1 MKNILNKYYLAFMAV
16 ILFGSV
22 YSQTQISGSVMDSGS
37 MEAIPGVNVIIDGSN
52 IGTVTDFDG
61 NFVINTSRDTPLTL
75 IISYMGYS
83 AERVD
88 VTSASQNINVMLS
101 AGQNLEE
108 VIISASRS
116 AQKVTD
122 APASVSVISTRQI
135 ENSAQVAEPSR
146 ILVSVPGVQIQQQT
160 ANSMNI
166 EMRAGSGTFGTSTY
180 IMKDNRGLIT
190 PAAGTFFSFQQ
201 GLSNLDLAS
210 VEIVRGAA
218 GVLYGPGVTSGVV
231 HFRSKSPI
239 DYTGNAVSMW
249 GGDLNSFGSEFRI
262 ARAND
267 SKTFGWKI
275 NARLNSGDDFV
286 YDDESE
292 LADAGIPMNG
302 VIRQPV
308 ITNKYVDPVLSQGGR
323 VIYDFTEGGKD
334 YNDGNLI
341 FDQYSN
347 VAFDTTLEWRPTD
360 DTNYQVSA
368 GMTNG
373 SGLFF
378 QDLGIGYADGNTY
391 WGQVQA
397 TMGNW
402 YAQAFIDH
410 NDGGGDDNPTFL
422 YGSGFRQVA
431 KRTTM
436 EAQLQYNFDMP
447 WLFDAEWTVG
457 YDYRNTDSD
466 SENTLWGR
474 NEDTD
479 DYITHGFYGQGTLT
493 MSEKVDLVVAGR
505 YDQASFISAG
515 EFAPR
520 AALVYKP
527 SEKTTWRLSYNKALS
542 GPSAL
547 QMYIDFPVAIQAPGI
562 LDSWLSG
569 QSTPQRFADPSSQV
583 IDLSGVPLD
592 LPVSAAGGGYPL
604 LIPYGAVAGASL
616 SGLYAAV
623 PALQPLLT
631 PFFANYAGPQG
642 GSGIL
647 SAYDP
652 FDPSTTTG
660 NRNSRTGRFSSVEN
674 FELGF
679 SSVIGKKL
687 KISADVY
694 SYVNT
699 GFTNFNALGDVYALV
714 GSNIPGDLGAAVAA
728 DAAGYVNAA
737 LTPAVTAGVTAAVQA
752 GYTANGIPEFIWA
765 TGAPVGALF
774 PGSPA
779 IAPVSAAVAAALPGA
794 LAAQAGPILG
804 GINGAFQAGGAGFV
818 GQLGPLFGAI
828 GAVESDRVPQGD
840 GITHITT
847 GYITNGDAKRSHF
860 GGDVS
865 MDYFANSDLRLWA
878 NASWLSQNEWIP
890 GEDNDDDLLNTSY
903 LNVPKWKYRM
913 GMDYTPLTG
922 INLSLSFQHD
932 DKFRSVQGFWNGM
945 VETKNLID
953 MSIGYRFNPGL
964 RFDISATNLTDK
976 GYKTYPNLPTIR
988 RRVLG
993 KITYNF

>member
-1 MKNILNKYYLAFMAV
+1 MAV

-37 MEAIPGVNVIIDGSN
+37 MEAIPGVNVIIDGTN

-61 NFVINTSRDTPLTL
+61 NFVINTSQDAPLTL
-75 IISYMGYS
+75 IVSYVGYS

-108 VIISASRS
+108 IIVSASRR

-166 EMRAGSGTFGTSTY
+166 EMRAGSGVFGTSTY
-180 IMKDNRGLIT
+180 IMRDNRGLIT

-249 GGDLNSFGSEFRI
+249 GGDLNTFGSEFRI

-267 SKTFGWKI
+267 DKTFGWKI
-275 NARLNSGDDFV
+275 NARVNSGDDFT
-286 YDDESE
+286 YEDEAA
-292 LADAGIPMNG
+292 LAANVGGINSI
-302 VIRQPV
+302 IRQPV
-308 ITNKYVDPVLSQGGR
+308 ITNMAVDPLLSANGPVL
-323 VIYDFTEGGKD
+323 YDFTGGNSIID
-334 YNDGNLI
+334 T
-341 FDQYSN
+341 YSN
-347 VAFDTTLEWRPTD
+347 FTIDTNLEWRPTD

-373 SGLFF
+373 GGLFF
-378 QDLGIGYADGNTY
+378 QDLGIGYADGSTY

-397 TMGNW
+397 TVGNW

-410 NDGGGDDNPTFL
+410 NDGGGTDNPTFL
-422 YGSGFRQVA
+422 YGTGLRQVA

-436 EAQLQYNFDMP
+436 EAQIQYNFDMP
-447 WLFDAEWTVG
+447 WLFDSEWTVG

-466 SENTLWGR
+466 SEYTLWGR
-474 NEDTD
+474 NEDSD
-479 DYITHGFYGQGTLT
+479 DYITNGIYGQGTLT

-527 SEKTTWRLSYNKALS
+527 SEKTTWRLSYNKALT

-547 QMYIDFPVAIQAPGI
+547 QMYIDFPVNVPAPGV
-562 LDSWLSG
+562 LDAWLSG
-569 QSTPQRFADPSSQV
+569 QSTAQRFADPANQV
-583 IDLSGVPLD
+583 IDLAGIPID
-592 LPVSAAGGGYPL
+592 IPVSAAGGGLPL
-604 LIPYGAVAGASL
+604 AIPYGAVAAASL
-616 SGLYAAV
+616 AGLYAQA
-623 PALQPLLT
+623 PTLQPLLT
-631 PFFANYAGPQG
+631 PFFASYMGPQG

-647 SAYDP
+647 SPYDLFEP
-652 FDPSTTTG
+652 TQTTG
-660 NRNSRTGRFSSVEN
+660 NRNTRTGRFSSVEN
-674 FELGF
+674 VELGF

-687 KISADVY
+687 KISADIY

-699 GFTNFNALGDVYALV
+699 GFTNFSAIGDAYALV

-728 DAAGYVNAA
+728 DATAYVTGA
-737 LTPAVTAGVTAAVQA
+737 LTAAITQQYQGVAAVF
-752 GYTANGIPEFIWA
+752 GLPFS
-765 TGAPVGALF
+765 V
-774 PGSPA
+774 
-779 IAPVSAAVAAALPGA
+779 VASGA
-794 LAAQAGPILG
+794 LAAQGVPSLEASIAGNVAMTLG
-804 GINGAFQAGGAGFV
+804 GINSAFNTGGAGFV

-847 GYITNGDAKRSHF
+847 GYITQGDAKRSHF
-860 GGDVS
+860 GGDIS
-865 MDYFANSDLRLWA
+865 MDYFANADLRLWA

-903 LNVPKWKYRM
+903 LNAPAWKWRM
-913 GMDYTPLTG
+913 GMDYTPISGLQFG
-922 INLSLSFQHD
+922 MSFQHD

-953 MSIGYRFNPGL
+953 MSVGYRFNPGL
-964 RFDISATNLTDK
+964 RFDISATNLTDN

-993 KITYNF
+993 KLTFNF

>member
-1 MKNILNKYYLAFMAV
+1 MAV

-22 YSQTQISGSVMDSGS
+22 YSQTQISGSVMDAGS
-37 MEAIPGVNVIIDGSN
+37 MEAIPGVNVIIDGTN

-61 NFVINTSRDTPLTL
+61 NFVINTSQDAPLTL
-75 IISYMGYS
+75 IVSYVGYS
-83 AERVD
+83 AERVSI
-88 VTSASQNINVMLS
+88 TSANQNINVSLS

-108 VIISASRS
+108 IIVSASRR

-166 EMRAGSGTFGTSTY
+166 EMRAGSGVFGTSTY
-180 IMKDNRGLIT
+180 IMRDNRGLIT

-249 GGDLNSFGSEFRI
+249 GGDLNTFGSEFRI

-267 SKTFGWKI
+267 DKTFGWKI
-275 NARLNSGDDFV
+275 NARVNSGDDFT
-286 YDDESE
+286 YDDEAA
-292 LADAGIPMNG
+292 LAANVGGIKSI
-302 VIRQPV
+302 IRQPV
-308 ITNKYVDPVLSQGGR
+308 ITNMAVDPLLSENGDVL
-323 VIYDFTEGGKD
+323 YDFTGGNSIID
-334 YNDGNLI
+334 N
-341 FDQYSN
+341 YSN
-347 VAFDTTLEWRPTD
+347 IAIDTNLEWRPSD

-373 SGLFF
+373 GGLFF
-378 QDLGIGYADGNTY
+378 QDLGIGYADGSTY

-410 NDGGGDDNPTFL
+410 NDGGGTDNPTFL
-422 YGSGFRQVA
+422 YGTGLRQVA

-436 EAQLQYNFDMP
+436 EAQIQYNFDMP
-447 WLFDAEWTVG
+447 WLFDSEWTVG

-466 SENTLWGR
+466 SEYTLWGR
-474 NEDTD
+474 NEDSD
-479 DYITHGFYGQGTLT
+479 DYITNGIYGQGTLT

-527 SEKTTWRLSYNKALS
+527 SEKTTWRLSYNKALT

-547 QMYIDFPVAIQAPGI
+547 QMYIDFPVNVPAPGV
-562 LDSWLSG
+562 LDAWLSG
-569 QSTPQRFADPSSQV
+569 QSTAQRFADPASQV
-583 IDLSGVPLD
+583 IDLAGIPID
-592 LPVSAAGGGYPL
+592 IPVSAAGGGLPL
-604 LIPYGAVAGASL
+604 AIPYGSVAGASL
-616 SGLYAAV
+616 AGLYAQA
-623 PALQPLLT
+623 PSLQPLLT
-631 PFFANYAGPQG
+631 PFFANYMGPQG

-647 SAYDP
+647 SPYDLFEP
-652 FDPSTTTG
+652 TQTTG
-660 NRNSRTGRFSSVEN
+660 NRNTRTGRFSSVEN

-687 KISADVY
+687 KISADIY

-699 GFTNFNALGDVYALV
+699 GFTNFSAIGDTYALV

-728 DAAGYVNAA
+728 DATAYVTGA
-737 LTPAVTAGVTAAVQA
+737 LTAVTTQTYQGLAAQFGLPFSV
-752 GYTANGIPEFIWA
+752 
-765 TGAPVGALF
+765 
-774 PGSPA
+774 
-779 IAPVSAAVAAALPGA
+779 VASGA
-794 LAAQAGPILG
+794 LAAQGVPSLEASIAGGIAQTLG

-818 GQLGPLFGAI
+818 SALGPLFGAI

-847 GYITNGDAKRSHF
+847 GYITQGDAKRSHF
-860 GGDVS
+860 GGDIS
-865 MDYFANSDLRLWA
+865 MDYFANADLRLWA

-903 LNVPKWKYRM
+903 LNAPAWKWRM
-913 GMDYTPLTG
+913 GMDYTPISGLQFG
-922 INLSLSFQHD
+922 MSFQHD

-953 MSIGYRFNPGL
+953 MSVGYRFNPGL
-964 RFDISATNLTDK
+964 RFDISATNLTDN

-993 KITYNF
+993 KLTFNF

>member
-22 YSQTQISGSVMDSGS
+22 YSQTQISGSVMDAGS
-37 MEAIPGVNVIIDGSN
+37 MEAIPGVNVIIDGTN

-61 NFVINTSRDTPLTL
+61 NFVINTSQDAPLTL
-75 IISYMGYS
+75 VVSYVGYS
-83 AERVD
+83 AERVS
-88 VTSASQNINVMLS
+88 VTSANQNINVMLS

-108 VIISASRS
+108 IIVSASRR

-135 ENSAQVAEPSR
+135 ENSAQTAEPSR

-166 EMRAGSGTFGTSTY
+166 EMRAGSGVFGTSTY
-180 IMKDNRGLIT
+180 IMRDNRGLIT

-210 VEIVRGAA
+210 VEVVRGAA

-249 GGDLNSFGSEFRI
+249 GGDLNAFGSEFRI

-267 SKTFGWKI
+267 DKTFGWKI
-275 NARLNSGDDFV
+275 NARVNSGDDFT
-286 YDDESE
+286 YDDEAA
-292 LADAGIPMNG
+292 LAANVGGINSI
-302 VIRQPV
+302 IRQPV
-308 ITNKYVDPVLSQGGR
+308 ITNMAVDPLLSANGDVL
-323 VIYDFTEGGKD
+323 YDFTGGNAILD
-334 YNDGNLI
+334 T
-341 FDQYSN
+341 YSN
-347 VAFDTTLEWRPTD
+347 FAIDTNLEWRPSD

-373 SGLFF
+373 GGLFF
-378 QDLGIGYADGNTY
+378 QDLGIGYADGSTY

-410 NDGGGDDNPTFL
+410 NDGGGTDNPTFL
-422 YGSGFRQVA
+422 YGTGLRQVA

-436 EAQLQYNFDMP
+436 EAQIQYNFDMP
-447 WLFDAEWTVG
+447 WLFDSEWTVG

-466 SENTLWGR
+466 SEYTLWGR
-474 NEDTD
+474 NEDSD
-479 DYITHGFYGQGTLT
+479 DYITNGIYGQGTLT

-547 QMYIDFPVAIQAPGI
+547 QMYIDFPVNVPAPGV
-562 LDSWLSG
+562 LDAWLSG
-569 QSTPQRFADPSSQV
+569 QSTAQRFADPANQV
-583 IDLSGVPLD
+583 IDLAGLPVD
-592 LPVSAAGGGYPL
+592 IPVSAAGGGLPL
-604 LIPYGAVAGASL
+604 AIPYGSVAGLSL
-616 SGLYAAV
+616 AGLYAQA
-623 PALQPLLT
+623 PSLQPLLT

-647 SAYDP
+647 APYDLFEP
-652 FDPSTTTG
+652 TQTTG
-660 NRNSRTGRFSSVEN
+660 NRNTRTGRFSSVEN

-687 KISADVY
+687 KISADIY

-699 GFTNFNALGDVYALV
+699 GFTNFSAIGDAYALV
-714 GSNIPGDLGAAVAA
+714 GSDIPGDLGAAVAA
-728 DAAGYVNAA
+728 DATAYVTGA
-737 LTPAVTAGVTAAVQA
+737 LTAVTTQTYQGLAAQFGLPFSV
-752 GYTANGIPEFIWA
+752 
-765 TGAPVGALF
+765 
-774 PGSPA
+774 
-779 IAPVSAAVAAALPGA
+779 VASGA
-794 LAAQAGPILG
+794 LAAQGVPSLEASIAGGIAQTLG
-804 GINGAFQAGGAGFV
+804 GIDSAFQAGGAGFV

-847 GYITNGDAKRSHF
+847 GYITQGDAKRSHF

-890 GEDNDDDLLNTSY
+890 GEDNDDGLLNTSY
-903 LNVPKWKYRM
+903 LNAPAWKWRM
-913 GMDYTPLTG
+913 GMDYTPISGLQFG
-922 INLSLSFQHD
+922 MSFQHD

-953 MSIGYRFNPGL
+953 MSVGYRFNPGL
-964 RFDISATNLTDK
+964 RFDITATNLTDTA
-976 GYKTYPNLPTIR
+976 YKTYPNLPTIR

-993 KITYNF
+993 KLTFNF

>member
-22 YSQTQISGSVMDSGS
+22 YSQTQVSGSVMDAEN
-37 MEAIPGVNVIIDGSN
+37 MEPIPGVNVIIDGTN

-61 NFVINTSRDTPLTL
+61 NFVINTSQDAPLTL
-75 IISYMGYS
+75 VISYVGYS
-83 AERVD
+83 AQRVN
-88 VTSASQNINVMLS
+88 VTSSGQDINVSLS

-108 VIISASRS
+108 VIISASRR
-116 AQKVTD
+116 AQKVTE
-122 APASVSVISTRQI
+122 APASVSVISTREI

-160 ANSMNI
+160 ANTLNL

-180 IMKDNRGLIT
+180 VMRDNRGLIT

-210 VEIVRGAA
+210 VEVVRGAA

-239 DYTGNAVSMW
+239 DYTGNSASFW
-249 GGDLNSFGSEFRI
+249 GGELNTFGSEFRI

-275 NARLNSGDDFV
+275 NARLNSGNDFV
-286 YDDESE
+286 YDDESD
-292 LADAGIPMNG
+292 LAAAGIPMNSI
-302 VIRQPV
+302 IRQPV
-308 ITNKYVDPVLSQGGR
+308 ITNKYVDPLLSQNGD
-323 VIYDFTEGGKD
+323 VLYDFTGGNAIID
-334 YNDGNLI
+334 D
-341 FDQYSN
+341 YSN
-347 VAFDTTLEWRPTD
+347 IAFDTSLEWRPSD

-378 QDLGIGYADGNTY
+378 QDLGIGYADGSTY

-410 NDGGGDDNPTFL
+410 NDGGKSDNPTFL

-431 KRTTM
+431 ERTTI
-436 EAQLQYNFDMP
+436 EAQIQYNFEMP
-447 WLFDAEWTVG
+447 WLFDSEWTVG
-457 YDYRNTDSD
+457 YDYRDTDSNSD
-466 SENTLWGR
+466 YTLWGR

-479 DYITHGFYGQGTLT
+479 DYITNGFYGQGTLT
-493 MSEKVDLVVAGR
+493 MSDKVDLVLAGR

-520 AALVYKP
+520 AALIYKA
-527 SEKTTWRLSYNKALS
+527 SDKTTWRLAYNKALS
-542 GPSAL
+542 GPTAL

-583 IDLSGVPLD
+583 IDLAGLPID
-592 LPVSAAGGGYPL
+592 IPVSAAGGGLPL
-604 LIPYGAVAGASL
+604 AIPYGAVASASL
-616 SGLYAAV
+616 AGLYAQA
-623 PALQPLLT
+623 PSLQPLLT
-631 PFFANYAGPQG
+631 PFFASYAGPTG

-647 SAYDP
+647 SPYDP
-652 FDPSTTTG
+652 FDPSQTTG
-660 NRNSRTGRFSSVEN
+660 NRNTRTGRFSSVEN
-674 FELGF
+674 FELGVT
-679 SSVIGKKL
+679 SVIGEKL
-687 KISADVY
+687 RISADIY

-699 GFTNFNALGDVYALV
+699 GFTNFNAIGDVYALV
-714 GSNIPGDLGAAVAA
+714 GSDIPGDLGAAVAA
-728 DAAGYVNAA
+728 DATAYVTGA
-737 LTPAVTAGVTAAVQA
+737 LTAVTTQTYQG
-752 GYTANGIPEFIWA
+752 
-765 TGAPVGALF
+765 
-774 PGSPA
+774 
-779 IAPVSAAVAAALPGA
+779 VAAQLGLPFSVVASGA
-794 LAAQAGPILG
+794 LAAQGVPALQTAIAGGVAQTLG
-804 GINGAFQAGGAGFV
+804 GINGAFQAGGQGFV
-818 GQLGPLFGAI
+818 GQLGPLFSAI

-847 GYITNGDAKRSHF
+847 GYITQGDAKRSHF
-860 GGDVS
+860 GGDFS

-903 LNVPKWKYRM
+903 LNAPMWKYRL
-913 GMDYTPLTG
+913 GVDYTPLTG
-922 INLSLSFQHD
+922 FNFSVSFQHD

-945 VETKNLID
+945 VETKNLVD
-953 MSIGYRFNPGL
+953 ASVGYRFSPNL
-964 RFDISATNLTDK
+964 RLDISATNLTDK
-976 GYKTYPNLPTIR
+976 PYQTFPNLPTIR

-993 KITYNF
+993 KLTFNF

>member
-22 YSQTQISGSVMDSGS
+22 YSQTQISGSVMDSGN
-37 MEAIPGVNVIIDGSN
+37 MEAIPGVNVIIDGTN

-61 NFVINTSRDTPLTL
+61 NFVINTSQDAPLTL
-75 IISYMGYS
+75 IVSYVGYS

-108 VIISASRS
+108 IIVSASRR

-122 APASVSVISTRQI
+122 APASVSVISSRQI
-135 ENSAQVAEPSR
+135 ENSAQVSEPSR

-166 EMRAGSGTFGTSTY
+166 EMRAGSGVFGTSTY
-180 IMKDNRGLIT
+180 IMRDNRGLIT

-249 GGDLNSFGSEFRI
+249 GGDLNTFGSEFRI

-267 SKTFGWKI
+267 DKTFGWKI
-275 NARLNSGDDFV
+275 NARVNSGDDFT
-286 YDDESE
+286 YDDEAA
-292 LADAGIPMNG
+292 LAANVGGINSI
-302 VIRQPV
+302 IRQPV
-308 ITNKYVDPVLSQGGR
+308 ITNMAVDPLLSANGPVL
-323 VIYDFTEGGKD
+323 YDFTGGNSIID
-334 YNDGNLI
+334 T
-341 FDQYSN
+341 YSN
-347 VAFDTTLEWRPTD
+347 FTIDTNLEWRPTD

-373 SGLFF
+373 GGLFF
-378 QDLGIGYADGNTY
+378 QDLGIGYADGSTY

-397 TMGNW
+397 TVGNW

-410 NDGGGDDNPTFL
+410 NDGGGTDNPTFL
-422 YGSGFRQVA
+422 YGTGLRQVA

-436 EAQLQYNFDMP
+436 EAQIQYNFDMP
-447 WLFDAEWTVG
+447 WLFDSEWTVG

-466 SENTLWGR
+466 SEYTLWGR
-474 NEDTD
+474 NEDSD
-479 DYITHGFYGQGTLT
+479 DYITNGIYGQGTLT

-527 SEKTTWRLSYNKALS
+527 SEKTTWRLSYNKALT

-547 QMYIDFPVAIQAPGI
+547 QMYIDFPVNVPAPGV
-562 LDSWLSG
+562 LDAWLSG
-569 QSTPQRFADPSSQV
+569 QSTAQRFADPANQV
-583 IDLSGVPLD
+583 IDLAGLPVD
-592 LPVSAAGGGYPL
+592 IPVSAAGGGLPL
-604 LIPYGAVAGASL
+604 AIPYGAVAGASL
-616 SGLYAAV
+616 AGLYAQA
-623 PALQPLLT
+623 PTLQPLLT
-631 PFFANYAGPQG
+631 PFFASYMGPQG

-647 SAYDP
+647 SPYDLFEP
-652 FDPSTTTG
+652 TQTTG
-660 NRNSRTGRFSSVEN
+660 NRNTRTGRFSSVEN

-687 KISADVY
+687 KISADIY

-699 GFTNFNALGDVYALV
+699 GFTNFSAIGDAYALV
-714 GSNIPGDLGAAVAA
+714 GSDIATDLGNAVAA
-728 DAAGYVNAA
+728 DATAYVTGA
-737 LTPAVTAGVTAAVQA
+737 LTAAITQQYQ
-752 GYTANGIPEFIWA
+752 G
-765 TGAPVGALF
+765 
-774 PGSPA
+774 
-779 IAPVSAAVAAALPGA
+779 VAATFGLPFSVVASGA
-794 LAAQAGPILG
+794 LAAQGVPSLEASIAGNVAMTLG
-804 GINGAFQAGGAGFV
+804 GINSAFNMGGAGFV
-818 GQLGPLFGAI
+818 GQLGPLFGGI

-847 GYITNGDAKRSHF
+847 GYITQGDAKRSHF
-860 GGDVS
+860 GGDIS
-865 MDYFANSDLRLWA
+865 MDYFANADLRLWA

-903 LNVPKWKYRM
+903 LNAPAWKWRM
-913 GMDYTPLTG
+913 GMDYTPISGLQFG
-922 INLSLSFQHD
+922 MSFQHD

-953 MSIGYRFNPGL
+953 MSVGYRFNPGL
-964 RFDISATNLTDK
+964 RFDISATNLTDN

-993 KITYNF
+993 KLTFNF

>member
-1 MKNILNKYYLAFMAV
+1 MAV

-37 MEAIPGVNVIIDGSN
+37 MEAIPGVNVIIDGTN

-61 NFVINTSRDTPLTL
+61 NFVINTSQDAPLTL
-75 IISYMGYS
+75 IVSYVGYS

-108 VIISASRS
+108 IIVSASRR

-166 EMRAGSGTFGTSTY
+166 EMRAGSGVFGTSTY
-180 IMKDNRGLIT
+180 IMRDNRGLIT

-249 GGDLNSFGSEFRI
+249 GGDLNTFGSEFRI

-267 SKTFGWKI
+267 DKTFGWKI
-275 NARLNSGDDFV
+275 NARVNSGDDFT
-286 YDDESE
+286 YEDEAA
-292 LADAGIPMNG
+292 LAANVGGINSI
-302 VIRQPV
+302 IRQPV
-308 ITNKYVDPVLSQGGR
+308 ITNMAVDPLLSANGPVL
-323 VIYDFTEGGKD
+323 YDFTGGNSIID
-334 YNDGNLI
+334 T
-341 FDQYSN
+341 YSN
-347 VAFDTTLEWRPTD
+347 FTIDTNLEWRPTD

-373 SGLFF
+373 GGLFF
-378 QDLGIGYADGNTY
+378 QDLGIGYADGSTY

-397 TMGNW
+397 TVGNW

-410 NDGGGDDNPTFL
+410 NDGGGTDNPTFL
-422 YGSGFRQVA
+422 YGTGLRQVA

-436 EAQLQYNFDMP
+436 EAQIQYNFDMP
-447 WLFDAEWTVG
+447 WLFDSEWTVG

-466 SENTLWGR
+466 SEYTLWGR
-474 NEDTD
+474 NEDSD
-479 DYITHGFYGQGTLT
+479 DYITNGIYGQGTLT

-527 SEKTTWRLSYNKALS
+527 SEKTTWRLSYNKALT

-547 QMYIDFPVAIQAPGI
+547 QMYIDFPVNVPAPGI
-562 LDSWLSG
+562 LDAWLSG
-569 QSTPQRFADPSSQV
+569 QSTAQRFADPANQV
-583 IDLSGVPLD
+583 IDLAGLPVD
-592 LPVSAAGGGYPL
+592 IPVSAAGGGLPL
-604 LIPYGAVAGASL
+604 AIPYGAVAGASL
-616 SGLYAAV
+616 AGLYAQA
-623 PALQPLLT
+623 PTLQPLLT
-631 PFFANYAGPQG
+631 PFFASYMGPQG

-647 SAYDP
+647 SPYDLFEP
-652 FDPSTTTG
+652 TQTTG
-660 NRNSRTGRFSSVEN
+660 NRNTRTGRFSSVEN

-687 KISADVY
+687 KISADIY

-699 GFTNFNALGDVYALV
+699 GFTNFSAIGDAYALV
-714 GSNIPGDLGAAVAA
+714 GSDIATDLGNAVAA
-728 DAAGYVNAA
+728 DATAYVTGA
-737 LTPAVTAGVTAAVQA
+737 LTAAITQQYQ
-752 GYTANGIPEFIWA
+752 G
-765 TGAPVGALF
+765 
-774 PGSPA
+774 
-779 IAPVSAAVAAALPGA
+779 VAATFGLPFSVVASGA
-794 LAAQAGPILG
+794 LAAQGVPSLEASIAGNVAMTLG
-804 GINGAFQAGGAGFV
+804 GINSAFNMGGAGFV

-847 GYITNGDAKRSHF
+847 GYITQGDAKRSHF
-860 GGDVS
+860 GGDIS
-865 MDYFANSDLRLWA
+865 MDYFANADLRLWA

-903 LNVPKWKYRM
+903 LNAPAWKWRM
-913 GMDYTPLTG
+913 GMDYTPISGLQFG
-922 INLSLSFQHD
+922 MSFQHD

-953 MSIGYRFNPGL
+953 MSVGYRFNPGL
-964 RFDISATNLTDK
+964 RFDISATNLTDN

-993 KITYNF
+993 KLTFNF

>member
-22 YSQTQISGSVMDSGS
+22 YSQTQISGSVMDAGS
-37 MEAIPGVNVIIDGSN
+37 MEAIPGVNVIIDGTN

-61 NFVINTSRDTPLTL
+61 NFVINTSQDAPLTL
-75 IISYMGYS
+75 IVSYVGYS
-83 AERVD
+83 AERVSI
-88 VTSASQNINVMLS
+88 TSANQNINVSLS

-108 VIISASRS
+108 IIISASRR

-166 EMRAGSGTFGTSTY
+166 EMRAGSGVFGTSTY
-180 IMKDNRGLIT
+180 IMRDNRGLIT

-249 GGDLNSFGSEFRI
+249 GGDLNTFGSEFRI

-267 SKTFGWKI
+267 DKTFGWKI
-275 NARLNSGDDFV
+275 NARVNSGDDFT
-286 YDDESE
+286 YEDEAA
-292 LADAGIPMNG
+292 LAANVGGINSI
-302 VIRQPV
+302 IRQPV
-308 ITNKYVDPVLSQGGR
+308 ITNMAVDPLLSANGDVL
-323 VIYDFTEGGKD
+323 YDFTGGNSIID
-334 YNDGNLI
+334 T
-341 FDQYSN
+341 YSN
-347 VAFDTTLEWRPTD
+347 FTIDTNLEWRPTD

-373 SGLFF
+373 GGLFF
-378 QDLGIGYADGNTY
+378 QDLGIGYADGSTY

-397 TMGNW
+397 TVGNW

-410 NDGGGDDNPTFL
+410 NDGGGTDNPTFL
-422 YGSGFRQVA
+422 YGTGLRQVA

-436 EAQLQYNFDMP
+436 EAQIQYNFDMP
-447 WLFDAEWTVG
+447 WLFDSEWTVG

-466 SENTLWGR
+466 SEYTLWGR

-479 DYITHGFYGQGTLT
+479 DYITNGIYGQGTLT

-527 SEKTTWRLSYNKALS
+527 SEKTTWRLSYNKALT

-547 QMYIDFPVAIQAPGI
+547 QMYIDFPVNVPAPGV
-562 LDSWLSG
+562 LDAWLSG
-569 QSTPQRFADPSSQV
+569 QSTAQRFADPANQV
-583 IDLSGVPLD
+583 IDLAGIPID
-592 LPVSAAGGGYPL
+592 IPVSAAGGGLPL
-604 LIPYGAVAGASL
+604 AIPYGSVAGASL
-616 SGLYAAV
+616 AGLYAQA
-623 PALQPLLT
+623 PSLQPLLT
-631 PFFANYAGPQG
+631 PFFASYMGPQG

-647 SAYDP
+647 SPYDLFEP
-652 FDPSTTTG
+652 TQTTG
-660 NRNSRTGRFSSVEN
+660 NRNTRTGRFSSVEN

-687 KISADVY
+687 KISADIY

-699 GFTNFNALGDVYALV
+699 GFTNFSAIGDAYALV

-728 DAAGYVNAA
+728 DATAYVTGA
-737 LTPAVTAGVTAAVQA
+737 LTAAITQQYQ
-752 GYTANGIPEFIWA
+752 G
-765 TGAPVGALF
+765 
-774 PGSPA
+774 
-779 IAPVSAAVAAALPGA
+779 VAAQFGLPFSVVASGA
-794 LAAQAGPILG
+794 LAAQGVPSLEASIAGGVAQTLG
-804 GINGAFQAGGAGFV
+804 GINSAFQAGGAGFV
-818 GQLGPLFGAI
+818 GALGPLFGAI

-847 GYITNGDAKRSHF
+847 GYITQGDAKRSHF
-860 GGDVS
+860 GGDIS
-865 MDYFANSDLRLWA
+865 MDYFANADLRLWA

-903 LNVPKWKYRM
+903 LNAPAWKWRM
-913 GMDYTPLTG
+913 GMDYTPISGLQFG
-922 INLSLSFQHD
+922 MSFQHD

-953 MSIGYRFNPGL
+953 MSVGYRFNPGL
-964 RFDISATNLTDK
+964 RFDISATNLTDN

-993 KITYNF
+993 KLTFNF

>member
-22 YSQTQISGSVMDSGS
+22 YSQTQISGSVMDAGS
-37 MEAIPGVNVIIDGSN
+37 MEAIPGVNVIIDGTN

-61 NFVINTSRDTPLTL
+61 NFVINTSQDAPLTL
-75 IISYMGYS
+75 VVSYVGYS
-83 AERVD
+83 AERVS
-88 VTSASQNINVMLS
+88 VTSANQNINVMLS

-108 VIISASRS
+108 IIVSASRR

-160 ANSMNI
+160 ANSMNV
-166 EMRAGSGTFGTSTY
+166 EMRAGSGVFGTSTY
-180 IMKDNRGLIT
+180 IMRDNRGLIT

-210 VEIVRGAA
+210 VEVVRGAA

-249 GGDLNSFGSEFRI
+249 GGDLNTFGSEFRI

-267 SKTFGWKI
+267 NKTFGWKI
-275 NARLNSGDDFV
+275 NARVNSGDDFT
-286 YDDESE
+286 YDDEAA
-292 LADAGIPMNG
+292 LAANVGGINSI
-302 VIRQPV
+302 IRQPV
-308 ITNKYVDPVLSQGGR
+308 ITNRAVDPLLSANGDVL
-323 VIYDFTEGGKD
+323 YDFTGGNAILD
-334 YNDGNLI
+334 T
-341 FDQYSN
+341 YSN
-347 VAFDTTLEWRPTD
+347 FAIDTNLEWRPSD

-373 SGLFF
+373 GGLFF
-378 QDLGIGYADGNTY
+378 QDLGIGYADGSTY

-410 NDGGGDDNPTFL
+410 NDGGGTDNPTFL
-422 YGSGFRQVA
+422 YGTGLRQVA

-436 EAQLQYNFDMP
+436 EAQIQYNFDMP
-447 WLFDAEWTVG
+447 WLFDSEWTVG

-466 SENTLWGR
+466 SEYTLWGR
-474 NEDTD
+474 NENSD
-479 DYITHGFYGQGTLT
+479 DYITNGIYGQGTLT

-527 SEKTTWRLSYNKALS
+527 SDKTTWRLSYNKALS

-547 QMYIDFPVAIQAPGI
+547 QMYIDFPVNVPAPGV
-562 LDSWLSG
+562 LDAWLSG
-569 QSTPQRFADPSSQV
+569 QSTAQRFADPANQV
-583 IDLSGVPLD
+583 IDLAGLPVD
-592 LPVSAAGGGYPL
+592 IPVSAAGGGLPL
-604 LIPYGAVAGASL
+604 AIPYGSVAGLSL
-616 SGLYAAV
+616 AGLYAQA
-623 PALQPLLT
+623 PQLQPLLT

-647 SAYDP
+647 APYDLFEP
-652 FDPSTTTG
+652 TQTTG
-660 NRNSRTGRFSSVEN
+660 NRNTRTGRFSSVEN
-674 FELGF
+674 FEIGF

-687 KISADVY
+687 KISADIY

-699 GFTNFNALGDVYALV
+699 GFTNFSAIGDAYALV
-714 GSNIPGDLGAAVAA
+714 GSDIPGDLGAAVAA
-728 DAAGYVNAA
+728 DATAYVTGA
-737 LTPAVTAGVTAAVQA
+737 LTAVTTQTYQGLAAQFGLPFSV
-752 GYTANGIPEFIWA
+752 
-765 TGAPVGALF
+765 
-774 PGSPA
+774 
-779 IAPVSAAVAAALPGA
+779 VASGA
-794 LAAQAGPILG
+794 LAAQGVPSLEASIAGGIAQTLG

-847 GYITNGDAKRSHF
+847 GYITQGDAKRSHF

-890 GEDNDDDLLNTSY
+890 GEDNDDGLLNTSY
-903 LNVPKWKYRM
+903 LNAPAWKWRM
-913 GMDYTPLTG
+913 GMDYTPISGLQFG
-922 INLSLSFQHD
+922 MSFQHD

-953 MSIGYRFNPGL
+953 MSVGYRFNPGL
-964 RFDISATNLTDK
+964 RFDITATNLTDTA
-976 GYKTYPNLPTIR
+976 YKTYPNLPTIR

-993 KITYNF
+993 KLTFNF

>member
-1 MKNILNKYYLAFMAV
+1 MAV

-37 MEAIPGVNVIIDGSN
+37 MEAIPGVNVIIDGTN

-61 NFVINTSRDTPLTL
+61 NFVINTSQDAPLTL
-75 IISYMGYS
+75 VVSYVGYS
-83 AERVD
+83 AERVS
-88 VTSASQNINVMLS
+88 VTSANQNINVMLS

-108 VIISASRS
+108 IIVSASRR

-180 IMKDNRGLIT
+180 MMRDNRGLIT

-231 HFRSKSPI
+231 HFRTKSPI
-239 DYTGNAVSMW
+239 DYTGNSVSMW

-267 SKTFGWKI
+267 DKTFGWKI

-292 LADAGIPMNG
+292 LTAAGIPMNS

-308 ITNKYVDPVLSQGGR
+308 ITNKHVDPVLSQAGT
-323 VIYDFTEGGKD
+323 VLYDFTGGNSIID
-334 YNDGNLI
+334 N
-341 FDQYSN
+341 YSN
-347 VAFDTTLEWRPTD
+347 VAFDTTLEWRPSD
-360 DTNYQVSA
+360 DTNYQVSG
-368 GMTNG
+368 GMSNG

-391 WGQVQA
+391 WGQAQA

-431 KRTTM
+431 ERTTI

-447 WLFDAEWTVG
+447 WLFGSEWTVG
-457 YDYRNTDSD
+457 YDYRNTDSNSD
-466 SENTLWGR
+466 YTLWGR
-474 NEDTD
+474 NEDSD
-479 DYITHGFYGQGTLT
+479 DYITNGLYGQGTLT

-583 IDLSGVPLD
+583 IDLAGIPVD

-604 LIPYGAVAGASL
+604 AIPYGSVASL
-616 SGLYAAV
+616 SLAGLYAQA
-623 PALQPLLT
+623 PSLQPLLT

-652 FDPSTTTG
+652 FDPSQTTG
-660 NRNSRTGRFSSVEN
+660 NRNTRTGRFSSVEN

-687 KISADVY
+687 KISADIY

-699 GFTNFNALGDVYALV
+699 GFTNFNAIGDVYALV
-714 GSNIPGDLGAAVAA
+714 GSDIPGDLGAAVAA
-728 DAAGYVNAA
+728 DATAYVTGA
-737 LTPAVTAGVTAAVQA
+737 LTAVTTQTYQGLAAQFGLPFSV
-752 GYTANGIPEFIWA
+752 
-765 TGAPVGALF
+765 
-774 PGSPA
+774 
-779 IAPVSAAVAAALPGA
+779 VASGA
-794 LAAQAGPILG
+794 LAAQGVPALQTAIAGGVAQTLG
-804 GINGAFQAGGAGFV
+804 GINGAFQAGGQGFV
-818 GQLGPLFGAI
+818 AQLGPLFGAI

-847 GYITNGDAKRSHF
+847 GYITQGDAKRSHF
-860 GGDVS
+860 GGDIS
-865 MDYFANSDLRLWA
+865 MDYFANADLRIWA

-890 GEDNDDDLLNTSY
+890 GEDNDDDLLNSSY
-903 LNVPKWKYRM
+903 LNVPAWKWRM
-913 GMDYTPLTG
+913 GVDYTPITG
-922 INLSLSFQHD
+922 LQFGMSFQHD

-945 VETKNLID
+945 VETKNLLD
-953 MSIGYRFNPGL
+953 MTVGYRFSPGL
-964 RFDISATNLTDK
+964 RFDVSATNLTDTA
-976 GYKTYPNLPTIR
+976 YKTYPNLPTIR

-993 KITYNF
+993 KLTFNF

>member
-22 YSQTQISGSVMDSGS
+22 YSQTQISGSVMDAGS
-37 MEAIPGVNVIIDGSN
+37 MEAIPGVNVIIDGTN

-61 NFVINTSRDTPLTL
+61 NFVINTSQDAPLTL
-75 IISYMGYS
+75 VVSYVGYS
-83 AERVD
+83 AERVS
-88 VTSASQNINVMLS
+88 VTSANQNINVMLS

-108 VIISASRS
+108 IIVSASRR

-135 ENSAQVAEPSR
+135 ENSAQTAEPSR

-160 ANSMNI
+160 ANSMNV
-166 EMRAGSGTFGTSTY
+166 EMRAGSGVFGTSTY
-180 IMKDNRGLIT
+180 IMRDNRGLIT

-210 VEIVRGAA
+210 VEVVRGAA

-249 GGDLNSFGSEFRI
+249 GGDLNTFGSEFRI

-267 SKTFGWKI
+267 DKTFGWKI
-275 NARLNSGDDFV
+275 NARVNSGDDFT
-286 YDDESE
+286 YDDEAA
-292 LADAGIPMNG
+292 LAANVGGINSI
-302 VIRQPV
+302 IRQPV
-308 ITNKYVDPVLSQGGR
+308 ITNMAVDPLLSANGDVL
-323 VIYDFTEGGKD
+323 YDFTGGNAILD
-334 YNDGNLI
+334 T
-341 FDQYSN
+341 YSN
-347 VAFDTTLEWRPTD
+347 FAIDTNLEWRPSD

-373 SGLFF
+373 GGLFF
-378 QDLGIGYADGNTY
+378 QDLGIGYADGSTY

-410 NDGGGDDNPTFL
+410 NDGGGTDNPTFL
-422 YGSGFRQVA
+422 YGTGLRQVA

-436 EAQLQYNFDMP
+436 EAQIQYNFDMP
-447 WLFDAEWTVG
+447 WLFDSEWTVG

-466 SENTLWGR
+466 SEYTLWGR
-474 NEDTD
+474 NENSD
-479 DYITHGFYGQGTLT
+479 DYITNGIYGQGTLT

-547 QMYIDFPVAIQAPGI
+547 QMYIDFPVNVPAPGV
-562 LDSWLSG
+562 LDAWLSG
-569 QSTPQRFADPSSQV
+569 QSTAQRFADPANQV
-583 IDLSGVPLD
+583 IDLAGLPVD
-592 LPVSAAGGGYPL
+592 LPVSAAGGGLPL
-604 LIPYGAVAGASL
+604 AIPYGSVAGLSL
-616 SGLYAAV
+616 AGLYAQA
-623 PALQPLLT
+623 PSLQPLLT

-647 SAYDP
+647 APYDLFEP
-652 FDPSTTTG
+652 TQTTG
-660 NRNSRTGRFSSVEN
+660 NRNTRTGRFSSVEN

-687 KISADVY
+687 KISADIY

-699 GFTNFNALGDVYALV
+699 GFTNFSAIGDAYALV
-714 GSNIPGDLGAAVAA
+714 GSNIPADLGAAVAA
-728 DAAGYVNAA
+728 DATAYVTGA
-737 LTPAVTAGVTAAVQA
+737 LTAITTQTYQGLAAQFGLPFSV
-752 GYTANGIPEFIWA
+752 
-765 TGAPVGALF
+765 
-774 PGSPA
+774 
-779 IAPVSAAVAAALPGA
+779 VASGA
-794 LAAQAGPILG
+794 LAAQGVPSLEASIAGGIAQTLG
-804 GINGAFQAGGAGFV
+804 GINSAFQAGGAGFV

-847 GYITNGDAKRSHF
+847 GYITQGDAKRSHF

-890 GEDNDDDLLNTSY
+890 GEDNDDGLLNTSY
-903 LNVPKWKYRM
+903 LNAPAWKWRM
-913 GMDYTPLTG
+913 GMDYTPISGLQFG
-922 INLSLSFQHD
+922 MSFQHD

-953 MSIGYRFNPGL
+953 MSVGYRFNPGL
-964 RFDISATNLTDK
+964 RFDITATNLTDTA
-976 GYKTYPNLPTIR
+976 YKTYPNLPTIR

-993 KITYNF
+993 KLTFNF

>member
-37 MEAIPGVNVIIDGSN
+37 MEAIPGVNVIIDGTN

-61 NFVINTSRDTPLTL
+61 NFVINTSQDAPLTL
-75 IISYMGYS
+75 IVSYVGYS
-83 AERVD
+83 AERVSI
-88 VTSASQNINVMLS
+88 TSANQNINVSLS

-108 VIISASRS
+108 IIVSASRR

-166 EMRAGSGTFGTSTY
+166 EMRAGSGVFGTSTY
-180 IMKDNRGLIT
+180 IMRDNRGLIT

-249 GGDLNSFGSEFRI
+249 GGDLNTFGSEFRI

-267 SKTFGWKI
+267 DKTFGWKI
-275 NARLNSGDDFV
+275 NARVNSGDDFT
-286 YDDESE
+286 YEDEAA
-292 LADAGIPMNG
+292 LAANVGGINSI
-302 VIRQPV
+302 IRQPV
-308 ITNKYVDPVLSQGGR
+308 ITNMAVDPLLSANGPVL
-323 VIYDFTEGGKD
+323 YDFTGGNSIID
-334 YNDGNLI
+334 T
-341 FDQYSN
+341 YSN
-347 VAFDTTLEWRPTD
+347 FTIDTNLEWRPTD

-373 SGLFF
+373 GGLFF
-378 QDLGIGYADGNTY
+378 QDLGIGYADGSTY

-397 TMGNW
+397 TVGNW

-410 NDGGGDDNPTFL
+410 NDGGGTDNPTFL
-422 YGSGFRQVA
+422 YGTGLRQVA

-436 EAQLQYNFDMP
+436 EAQIQYNFDMP
-447 WLFDAEWTVG
+447 WLFDSEWTVG

-466 SENTLWGR
+466 SEYTLWGR
-474 NEDTD
+474 NEDSD
-479 DYITHGFYGQGTLT
+479 DYITNGIYGQGTLT

-527 SEKTTWRLSYNKALS
+527 SEKTTWRLSYNKALT

-547 QMYIDFPVAIQAPGI
+547 QMYIDFPVNVPAPGV
-562 LDSWLSG
+562 LDAWLSG
-569 QSTPQRFADPSSQV
+569 QSTAQRFADPANQV
-583 IDLSGVPLD
+583 IDLAGIPID
-592 LPVSAAGGGYPL
+592 IPVSAAGGGLPL
-604 LIPYGAVAGASL
+604 AIPYGSVAGASL
-616 SGLYAAV
+616 AGLYAQA
-623 PALQPLLT
+623 PSLQPLLT
-631 PFFANYAGPQG
+631 PFFANYMGPQG

-647 SAYDP
+647 SPYDLFEP
-652 FDPSTTTG
+652 TQTTG
-660 NRNSRTGRFSSVEN
+660 NRNTRTGRFSSVEN

-687 KISADVY
+687 KISADIY

-699 GFTNFNALGDVYALV
+699 GFTNFSAIGDAYALV

-728 DAAGYVNAA
+728 DATAYVTGA
-737 LTPAVTAGVTAAVQA
+737 LTAVTTQTYQGLAAQFGLPFSV
-752 GYTANGIPEFIWA
+752 
-765 TGAPVGALF
+765 
-774 PGSPA
+774 
-779 IAPVSAAVAAALPGA
+779 VASGA
-794 LAAQAGPILG
+794 LAAQGVPSLEASIAGNVAMTLG
-804 GINGAFQAGGAGFV
+804 GINSAFNMGGAGFV

-847 GYITNGDAKRSHF
+847 GYITQGDAKRSHF
-860 GGDVS
+860 GGDIS
-865 MDYFANSDLRLWA
+865 MDYFANADLRLWA

-903 LNVPKWKYRM
+903 LNAPAWKWRM
-913 GMDYTPLTG
+913 GMDYTPISGLQFG
-922 INLSLSFQHD
+922 MSFQHD

-953 MSIGYRFNPGL
+953 MSVGYRFNPGL
-964 RFDISATNLTDK
+964 RFDISATNLTDN

-993 KITYNF
+993 KLTFNF

>member
-1 MKNILNKYYLAFMAV
+1 MAV

-22 YSQTQISGSVMDSGS
+22 YSQTQISGSVMDSDS
-37 MEAIPGVNVIIDGSN
+37 MEAIPGVNVIIDGTN
-52 IGTVTDFDG
+52 VGTVTDFDG
-61 NFVINTSRDTPLTL
+61 NFVINTSQDAPLTL
-75 IISYMGYS
+75 VVSYVGYS
-83 AERVD
+83 AERVS
-88 VTSASQNINVMLS
+88 VTSANQNINVMLS

-108 VIISASRS
+108 IIISASRR

-160 ANSMNI
+160 ANSMNV

-180 IMKDNRGLIT
+180 MMKDNRGLIT

-239 DYTGNAVSMW
+239 DYTGNAISMW
-249 GGDLNSFGSEFRI
+249 GGDLNAFGSEIRI
-262 ARAND
+262 ARANED
-267 SKTFGWKI
+267 KTFGWKI

-286 YDDESE
+286 YDDESV
-292 LADAGIPMNG
+292 LTAAGIPMNS

-308 ITNKYVDPVLSQGGR
+308 ITNKYVDPVLSQTGE
-323 VIYDFTEGGKD
+323 VLYDFTGGNSIID
-334 YNDGNLI
+334 N
-341 FDQYSN
+341 YSN
-347 VAFDTTLEWRPTD
+347 VAFDTTLEWRPSD
-360 DTNYQVSA
+360 ETNYQVSA
-368 GMTNG
+368 GMSNG
-373 SGLFF
+373 GGLFF
-378 QDLGIGYADGNTY
+378 QELGIGYADGNTY
-391 WGQVQA
+391 WGQAQA

-410 NDGGGDDNPTFL
+410 NDGGGADSPTFL

-431 KRTTM
+431 KRTTI

-447 WLFDAEWTVG
+447 WLFDSEWTVG
-457 YDYRNTDSD
+457 YDYRNTISD
-466 SENTLWGR
+466 SEYTLYGR
-474 NEDTD
+474 NEDSD
-479 DYITHGFYGQGTLT
+479 DYITNGLYGQGTLKMGET
-493 MSEKVDLVVAGR
+493 VDLVVAGR

-520 AALVYKP
+520 AALVFKP
-527 SEKTTWRLSYNKALS
+527 SEKTTWRLAYNKALS
-542 GPSAL
+542 GPGAL
-547 QMYIDFPVAIQAPGI
+547 QMYIDFPVAIQAPGT

-569 QSTPQRFADPSSQV
+569 QNTPQRFADPSALV
-583 IDLSGVPLD
+583 IDLAGVPVD

-604 LIPYGAVAGASL
+604 LVPYGAVAGASL
-616 SGLYAAV
+616 AGLYAQA
-623 PALQPLLT
+623 PSLQPLLT

-647 SAYDP
+647 RAYDP
-652 FDPSTTTG
+652 FEPTQTTG
-660 NRNSRTGRFSSVEN
+660 NRNTRTGRFSSVEN

-679 SSVIGKKL
+679 STVIGKKL
-687 KISADVY
+687 KISADIY

-699 GFTNFNALGDVYALV
+699 GFTNFNAIGDVYALV
-714 GSNIPGDLGAAVAA
+714 GSDIPGDLGAAVAA
-728 DAAGYVNAA
+728 DATAYVTGA
-737 LTPAVTAGVTAAVQA
+737 LTAVTTQTYQGLAAQFGLPFSV
-752 GYTANGIPEFIWA
+752 
-765 TGAPVGALF
+765 
-774 PGSPA
+774 
-779 IAPVSAAVAAALPGA
+779 VASGA
-794 LAAQAGPILG
+794 LAAQGVPSLQASIAGGIAQTLG
-804 GINGAFQAGGAGFV
+804 GINSAFQTGGAVFAGP
-818 GQLGPLFGAI
+818 GGIGPLIAAGAV

-847 GYITNGDAKRSHF
+847 GYITQGDAKRSHY

-878 NASWLSQNEWIP
+878 NASWLSQNEWVP
-890 GEDNDDDLLNTSY
+890 GEENDDDLLNTSY
-903 LNVPKWKYRM
+903 LNAPMWKWRM
-913 GMDYTPLTG
+913 GVDYTPITG
-922 INLSLSFQHD
+922 LQFGMSFQHD

-953 MSIGYRFNPGL
+953 MSVGYRFNPGL
-964 RFDISATNLTDK
+964 RFDVSATNLTDSA
-976 GYKTYPNLPTIR
+976 YKTYPNLPTIR

-993 KITYNF
+993 KLTFNF

>member
-1 MKNILNKYYLAFMAV
+1 MAV

-22 YSQTQISGSVMDSGS
+22 YSQTQISGSVMDAGS
-37 MEAIPGVNVIIDGSN
+37 MEAIPGVNVIIDGTN

-61 NFVINTSRDTPLTL
+61 NFVINTSQDAPLTL
-75 IISYMGYS
+75 VVSYVGYS
-83 AERVD
+83 AERVS
-88 VTSASQNINVMLS
+88 VTSANQNINVMLS

-108 VIISASRS
+108 IIVSASRR

-135 ENSAQVAEPSR
+135 ENSAQTAEPSR

-160 ANSMNI
+160 ANSMNV
-166 EMRAGSGTFGTSTY
+166 EMRAGSGVFGTSTY
-180 IMKDNRGLIT
+180 IMRDNRGLIT

-210 VEIVRGAA
+210 VEVVRGAA

-249 GGDLNSFGSEFRI
+249 GGDLNTFGSEFRI

-267 SKTFGWKI
+267 DKTFGWKI
-275 NARLNSGDDFV
+275 NARVNSGDDFT
-286 YDDESE
+286 YDDEAA
-292 LADAGIPMNG
+292 LAANVGGINSI
-302 VIRQPV
+302 IRQPV
-308 ITNKYVDPVLSQGGR
+308 ITNRAVDPLLSANGDVL
-323 VIYDFTEGGKD
+323 YDFTGGNAILD
-334 YNDGNLI
+334 T
-341 FDQYSN
+341 YSN
-347 VAFDTTLEWRPTD
+347 FAIDTNLEWRPSD

-373 SGLFF
+373 GGLFF
-378 QDLGIGYADGNTY
+378 QDLGIGYADGSTY

-410 NDGGGDDNPTFL
+410 NDGGGTDNPTFL
-422 YGSGFRQVA
+422 YGTGLRQVA

-436 EAQLQYNFDMP
+436 EAQIQYNFDMP
-447 WLFDAEWTVG
+447 WLFDSEWTVG

-466 SENTLWGR
+466 SEYTLWGR
-474 NEDTD
+474 NEDSD
-479 DYITHGFYGQGTLT
+479 DYITNGIYGQGTLT

-547 QMYIDFPVAIQAPGI
+547 QMYIDFPVNVPAPGV
-562 LDSWLSG
+562 LDAWLSG
-569 QSTPQRFADPSSQV
+569 QSTAQRFADPANQV
-583 IDLSGVPLD
+583 IDLAGLPVD
-592 LPVSAAGGGYPL
+592 LPVSAAGGGLPL
-604 LIPYGAVAGASL
+604 AIPYGSVAGLSL
-616 SGLYAAV
+616 AGLYAQV
-623 PALQPLLT
+623 PSLQPLLT

-647 SAYDP
+647 APYDLFEP
-652 FDPSTTTG
+652 TQTTG
-660 NRNSRTGRFSSVEN
+660 NRNTRTGRFSSVEN

-687 KISADVY
+687 KISADIY

-699 GFTNFNALGDVYALV
+699 GFTNFSAIGDAYALV
-714 GSNIPGDLGAAVAA
+714 GSDIPGDLGAAVAA
-728 DAAGYVNAA
+728 DATAYVTGA
-737 LTPAVTAGVTAAVQA
+737 LTAVTTQTYQGLAAQFGLPFSV
-752 GYTANGIPEFIWA
+752 
-765 TGAPVGALF
+765 
-774 PGSPA
+774 
-779 IAPVSAAVAAALPGA
+779 VASGA
-794 LAAQAGPILG
+794 LAAQGVPSLEASIAGGIAQTLG
-804 GINGAFQAGGAGFV
+804 GIDSAFQAGGAGFV

-847 GYITNGDAKRSHF
+847 GYITQGDAKRSHF

-890 GEDNDDDLLNTSY
+890 GEDNDDGLLNTSY
-903 LNVPKWKYRM
+903 LNAPAWKWRM
-913 GMDYTPLTG
+913 GMDYTPISGLQFG
-922 INLSLSFQHD
+922 MSFQHD

-953 MSIGYRFNPGL
+953 MSVGYRFNPGL
-964 RFDISATNLTDK
+964 RFDITATNLTDTA
-976 GYKTYPNLPTIR
+976 YKTYPNLPTIR

-993 KITYNF
+993 KLTFNF

>member
-22 YSQTQISGSVMDSGS
+22 YSQTQVSGSVMDAEN
-37 MEAIPGVNVIIDGSN
+37 MEPIPGVNVIIDGTN

-61 NFVINTSRDTPLTL
+61 NFVINTSQDAPLTL
-75 IISYMGYS
+75 VISYVGYS
-83 AERVD
+83 AQRVN
-88 VTSASQNINVMLS
+88 VTSSGQDINVSLS

-108 VIISASRS
+108 VIISASRR
-116 AQKVTD
+116 AQKVTE
-122 APASVSVISTRQI
+122 APASVSVISTREI

-160 ANSMNI
+160 ANTLNL

-180 IMKDNRGLIT
+180 VMRDNRGLIT

-210 VEIVRGAA
+210 VEVVRGAA

-239 DYTGNAVSMW
+239 DYTGNSASFW
-249 GGDLNSFGSEFRI
+249 GGELNTFGSEFRI

-275 NARLNSGDDFV
+275 NARLNSGNDFV
-286 YDDESE
+286 YDDESD
-292 LADAGIPMNG
+292 LAAAGIPMNSI
-302 VIRQPV
+302 IRQPV
-308 ITNKYVDPVLSQGGR
+308 ITNKYVDPLLSQNGD
-323 VIYDFTEGGKD
+323 VLYDFTGGNAIID
-334 YNDGNLI
+334 D
-341 FDQYSN
+341 YSN
-347 VAFDTTLEWRPTD
+347 IAFDTSLEWRPSD

-378 QDLGIGYADGNTY
+378 QDLGIGYADGSTY

-410 NDGGGDDNPTFL
+410 NDGGKSDNPTFL

-431 KRTTM
+431 ERTTI
-436 EAQLQYNFDMP
+436 EAQIQYNFDMP
-447 WLFDAEWTVG
+447 WLFDSEWTVG
-457 YDYRNTDSD
+457 YDYRDTDSNSD
-466 SENTLWGR
+466 YTLWGR

-479 DYITHGFYGQGTLT
+479 DYVTNGFYGQGTLN
-493 MSEKVDLVVAGR
+493 MSDKVDLVVAGR

-520 AALVYKP
+520 AALIYKA
-527 SEKTTWRLSYNKALS
+527 SDKTTWRLAYNKALS

-583 IDLSGVPLD
+583 IDLAGLPID
-592 LPVSAAGGGYPL
+592 IPVSAAGGGLPL
-604 LIPYGAVAGASL
+604 AIPYGAVASASL
-616 SGLYAAV
+616 AGLYAQA
-623 PALQPLLT
+623 PQLQPLLT
-631 PFFANYAGPQG
+631 PFFASYAGPQG

-647 SAYDP
+647 SPYDP
-652 FDPSTTTG
+652 FDPSQTTG
-660 NRNSRTGRFSSVEN
+660 NRNTRTGRFSSVEN
-674 FELGF
+674 FELGVT
-679 SSVIGKKL
+679 SVIGEKL
-687 KISADVY
+687 RISADIY

-699 GFTNFNALGDVYALV
+699 GFTNFNAIGDVYALV
-714 GSNIPGDLGAAVAA
+714 GSDIPGDLGAAVAA
-728 DAAGYVNAA
+728 DATAYVTGAI
-737 LTPAVTAGVTAAVQA
+737 TAVTTQTYQG
-752 GYTANGIPEFIWA
+752 
-765 TGAPVGALF
+765 
-774 PGSPA
+774 
-779 IAPVSAAVAAALPGA
+779 VAAQFGLPFSVVASGA
-794 LAAQAGPILG
+794 LAAQGVPALQTAIAGGVAQTLG
-804 GINGAFQAGGAGFV
+804 GINGAFQAGGQGFV
-818 GQLGPLFGAI
+818 GQLGPLFSAI

-847 GYITNGDAKRSHF
+847 GYITQGDAKRSHF
-860 GGDVS
+860 GGDFS

-903 LNVPKWKYRM
+903 LNAPMWKYRL
-913 GMDYTPLTG
+913 GVDYTPLTG
-922 INLSLSFQHD
+922 FNFSVSFQHD

-945 VETKNLID
+945 VETKNLVD
-953 MSIGYRFNPGL
+953 ASVGYRFSPNL
-964 RFDISATNLTDK
+964 RLDISATNLTDK
-976 GYKTYPNLPTIR
+976 PYQTFPNLPTIR

-993 KITYNF
+993 KLTFNF

>member
-22 YSQTQISGSVMDSGS
+22 YSQTQVSGSVMDAEN
-37 MEAIPGVNVIIDGSN
+37 MEPIPGVNVIIDGTN

-61 NFVINTSRDTPLTL
+61 NFVINTSQDAPLTL
-75 IISYMGYS
+75 VISYVGYS
-83 AERVD
+83 AQRVN
-88 VTSASQNINVMLS
+88 VTSSGQDINVSLS

-108 VIISASRS
+108 VIISASRR
-116 AQKVTD
+116 AQKVTE
-122 APASVSVISTRQI
+122 APASVSVISTREI

-160 ANSMNI
+160 ANTLNL

-180 IMKDNRGLIT
+180 VMRDNRGLIT

-210 VEIVRGAA
+210 VEVVRGAA

-239 DYTGNAVSMW
+239 DYTGNSASFW
-249 GGDLNSFGSEFRI
+249 GGELNTFGSEFRI

-275 NARLNSGDDFV
+275 NARLNSGNDFV
-286 YDDESE
+286 YDDESD
-292 LADAGIPMNG
+292 LAAAGIPMNSI
-302 VIRQPV
+302 IRQPV
-308 ITNKYVDPVLSQGGR
+308 ITNKYVDPLLSQNGD
-323 VIYDFTEGGKD
+323 VLYDFTGGNAIID
-334 YNDGNLI
+334 D
-341 FDQYSN
+341 YSN
-347 VAFDTTLEWRPTD
+347 IAFDTSLEWRPSD

-378 QDLGIGYADGNTY
+378 QDLGIGYADGSTY

-410 NDGGGDDNPTFL
+410 NDGGKSDNPTFL

-431 KRTTM
+431 ERTTI
-436 EAQLQYNFDMP
+436 EAQIQYNFEMP
-447 WLFDAEWTVG
+447 WLFDSEWTVG
-457 YDYRNTDSD
+457 YDYRNTDSNSD
-466 SENTLWGR
+466 YTLWGR

-479 DYITHGFYGQGTLT
+479 DYITNGFYGQGTLN
-493 MSEKVDLVVAGR
+493 MSDKVDLVVAGR

-520 AALVYKP
+520 AALIYKA
-527 SEKTTWRLSYNKALS
+527 SDKTTWRLAYNKALS

-583 IDLSGVPLD
+583 IDLAGLPID
-592 LPVSAAGGGYPL
+592 IPVSAAGGGLPL
-604 LIPYGAVAGASL
+604 AIPYGAVASASL
-616 SGLYAAV
+616 AGLYAQA
-623 PALQPLLT
+623 PSLQPLLT
-631 PFFANYAGPQG
+631 PFFASYAGPTG

-647 SAYDP
+647 SPYDP
-652 FDPSTTTG
+652 FDPSQTTG
-660 NRNSRTGRFSSVEN
+660 NRNTRTGRFSSVEN
-674 FELGF
+674 FELGVT
-679 SSVIGKKL
+679 SVIGEKL
-687 KISADVY
+687 RISADIY

-699 GFTNFNALGDVYALV
+699 GFTNFNAIGDVYALV
-714 GSNIPGDLGAAVAA
+714 GSDIPGDLGAAVAA
-728 DAAGYVNAA
+728 DATAYVTGAI
-737 LTPAVTAGVTAAVQA
+737 TAVTTQTYQG
-752 GYTANGIPEFIWA
+752 
-765 TGAPVGALF
+765 
-774 PGSPA
+774 
-779 IAPVSAAVAAALPGA
+779 VAAQFGLPFSVVASGA
-794 LAAQAGPILG
+794 LAAQGVPALQTAIAGGVAQTLG
-804 GINGAFQAGGAGFV
+804 GINGAFQAGGQGFV
-818 GQLGPLFGAI
+818 GQLGPLFSAI

-847 GYITNGDAKRSHF
+847 GYITQGDAKRSHF
-860 GGDVS
+860 GGDFS

-903 LNVPKWKYRM
+903 LNAPMWKYRL
-913 GMDYTPLTG
+913 GVDYTPLTG
-922 INLSLSFQHD
+922 FNFSVSFQHD

-945 VETKNLID
+945 VETKNLVD
-953 MSIGYRFNPGL
+953 ASVGYRFSPNL
-964 RFDISATNLTDK
+964 RLDISATNLTDK
-976 GYKTYPNLPTIR
+976 PYQTFPNLPTIR

-993 KITYNF
+993 KLTFNF

>member
-1 MKNILNKYYLAFMAV
+1 MAV

-22 YSQTQISGSVMDSGS
+22 YSQTQVSGSVMDAEN
-37 MEAIPGVNVIIDGSN
+37 MEPIPGVNVIIDGTN

-61 NFVINTSRDTPLTL
+61 NFVINTSQDAPLTL
-75 IISYMGYS
+75 VISYVGYS
-83 AERVD
+83 AQRVN
-88 VTSASQNINVMLS
+88 VTSSGQDINVSLS

-108 VIISASRS
+108 VIISASRR
-116 AQKVTD
+116 AQKVTE
-122 APASVSVISTRQI
+122 APASVSVISTREI

-160 ANSMNI
+160 ANTLNL

-180 IMKDNRGLIT
+180 VMRDNRGLIT

-210 VEIVRGAA
+210 VEVVRGAA

-239 DYTGNAVSMW
+239 DYTGNSASFW
-249 GGDLNSFGSEFRI
+249 GGELNTFGSEFRI

-275 NARLNSGDDFV
+275 NARLNSGNDFV
-286 YDDESE
+286 YDDESD
-292 LADAGIPMNG
+292 LAAAGIPMNSI
-302 VIRQPV
+302 IRQPV
-308 ITNKYVDPVLSQGGR
+308 ITNKYVDPLLSQNGD
-323 VIYDFTEGGKD
+323 VLYDFTGGNAIID
-334 YNDGNLI
+334 D
-341 FDQYSN
+341 YSN
-347 VAFDTTLEWRPTD
+347 IAFDTSLEWRPSD

-378 QDLGIGYADGNTY
+378 QDLGIGYADGSTY

-410 NDGGGDDNPTFL
+410 NDGGKSDNPTFL

-431 KRTTM
+431 ERTTI
-436 EAQLQYNFDMP
+436 EAQIQYNFDMP
-447 WLFDAEWTVG
+447 WLFDSEWTVG
-457 YDYRNTDSD
+457 YDYRDTDSNSD
-466 SENTLWGR
+466 YTLWGR

-479 DYITHGFYGQGTLT
+479 DYVTNGFYGQGTLN
-493 MSEKVDLVVAGR
+493 MSDKVDLVVAGR

-520 AALVYKP
+520 AALIYKA
-527 SEKTTWRLSYNKALS
+527 SDKTTWRLAYNKALS

-583 IDLSGVPLD
+583 IDLAGLPID
-592 LPVSAAGGGYPL
+592 IPVSAAGGGLPL
-604 LIPYGAVAGASL
+604 AIPYGAVASASL
-616 SGLYAAV
+616 AGLYAQA
-623 PALQPLLT
+623 PQLQPLLT
-631 PFFANYAGPQG
+631 PFFASYAGPQG

-647 SAYDP
+647 SPYDP
-652 FDPSTTTG
+652 FDPSQTTG
-660 NRNSRTGRFSSVEN
+660 NRNTRTGRFSSVEN
-674 FELGF
+674 FELGVT
-679 SSVIGKKL
+679 SVIGEKL
-687 KISADVY
+687 RISADIY

-699 GFTNFNALGDVYALV
+699 GFTNFNAIGDVYALV
-714 GSNIPGDLGAAVAA
+714 GSDIPGDLGAAVAA
-728 DAAGYVNAA
+728 DATAYVTGAI
-737 LTPAVTAGVTAAVQA
+737 TAVTTQTYQG
-752 GYTANGIPEFIWA
+752 
-765 TGAPVGALF
+765 
-774 PGSPA
+774 
-779 IAPVSAAVAAALPGA
+779 VAAQFGLPFSVVASGA
-794 LAAQAGPILG
+794 LAAQGVPALQTAIAGGVAQTLG
-804 GINGAFQAGGAGFV
+804 GINGAFQAGGQGFV

-847 GYITNGDAKRSHF
+847 GYITQGDAKRSHF
-860 GGDVS
+860 GGDFS

-903 LNVPKWKYRM
+903 LNAPMWKYRL
-913 GMDYTPLTG
+913 GVDYTPLTG
-922 INLSLSFQHD
+922 FNFSVSFQHD

-945 VETKNLID
+945 VETKNLVD
-953 MSIGYRFNPGL
+953 ASVGYRFSPNL
-964 RFDISATNLTDK
+964 RLDISATNLTDK
-976 GYKTYPNLPTIR
+976 PYQTFPNLPTIR

-993 KITYNF
+993 KLTFNF

>member
-22 YSQTQISGSVMDSGS
+22 YSQTQVSGSVMDAEN
-37 MEAIPGVNVIIDGSN
+37 MEPIPGVNVIIDGTN

-61 NFVINTSRDTPLTL
+61 NFVINTSQDAPITL
-75 IISYMGYS
+75 VISYVGYS
-83 AERVD
+83 AQRVN
-88 VTSASQNINVMLS
+88 VTSSGQDINVSLS

-108 VIISASRS
+108 VIISASRR
-116 AQKVTD
+116 AQKVTE
-122 APASVSVISTRQI
+122 APASVSVISTREI

-160 ANSMNI
+160 ANTLNL

-180 IMKDNRGLIT
+180 VMRDNRGLIT

-210 VEIVRGAA
+210 VEVVRGAA

-239 DYTGNAVSMW
+239 DYTGNSASFW
-249 GGDLNSFGSEFRI
+249 GGELNTFGSEFRI

-286 YDDESE
+286 YDDESD
-292 LADAGIPMNG
+292 LAAAGIPMNSI
-302 VIRQPV
+302 IRQPV
-308 ITNKYVDPVLSQGGR
+308 ITNKYVDPLLSQNGD
-323 VIYDFTEGGKD
+323 VLYDFTGGNAIID
-334 YNDGNLI
+334 D
-341 FDQYSN
+341 YSN
-347 VAFDTTLEWRPTD
+347 IAFDTSLEWRPSD

-378 QDLGIGYADGNTY
+378 QDLGIGYADGSTY

-410 NDGGGDDNPTFL
+410 NDGGKSDNPTFL

-431 KRTTM
+431 ERTTI
-436 EAQLQYNFDMP
+436 EAQIQYNFDMP
-447 WLFDAEWTVG
+447 WLFDSEWTVG
-457 YDYRNTDSD
+457 YDYRDTDSNSD
-466 SENTLWGR
+466 YTLWGR

-479 DYITHGFYGQGTLT
+479 DYVTNGFYGQGTLN
-493 MSEKVDLVVAGR
+493 MSDKVDLVVAGR

-520 AALVYKP
+520 AALIYKA
-527 SEKTTWRLSYNKALS
+527 SDKTTWRLAYNKALS

-569 QSTPQRFADPSSQV
+569 QSTAQRFADPANQV
-583 IDLSGVPLD
+583 IDLAGLPID
-592 LPVSAAGGGYPL
+592 IPVSAAGGGLPL
-604 LIPYGAVAGASL
+604 AIPYGAVASASL
-616 SGLYAAV
+616 AGLYAQA
-623 PALQPLLT
+623 PSLQPLLT
-631 PFFANYAGPQG
+631 PFFASYAGPTG

-647 SAYDP
+647 SPYDP
-652 FDPSTTTG
+652 FDPSQTTG
-660 NRNSRTGRFSSVEN
+660 NRNTRTGRFSSVEN
-674 FELGF
+674 FELGVT
-679 SSVIGKKL
+679 SVIGEKL
-687 KISADVY
+687 RISADIY

-699 GFTNFNALGDVYALV
+699 GFTNFNAIGDVYALV
-714 GSNIPGDLGAAVAA
+714 GSDIPGDLGAAVAA
-728 DAAGYVNAA
+728 DATAYVTGAI
-737 LTPAVTAGVTAAVQA
+737 TAVTTQTYQG
-752 GYTANGIPEFIWA
+752 
-765 TGAPVGALF
+765 
-774 PGSPA
+774 
-779 IAPVSAAVAAALPGA
+779 VAAQFGLPFSVVASGA
-794 LAAQAGPILG
+794 LAAQGVPALQTAIAGGVAQTLG
-804 GINGAFQAGGAGFV
+804 GINGAFQAGGQGFV
-818 GQLGPLFGAI
+818 GQLGPLFSAI

-847 GYITNGDAKRSHF
+847 GYITQGDAKRSHF
-860 GGDVS
+860 GGDFS

-903 LNVPKWKYRM
+903 LNAPMWKYRL
-913 GMDYTPLTG
+913 GVDYTPLTG
-922 INLSLSFQHD
+922 FNFSVSFQHD

-945 VETKNLID
+945 VETKNLVD
-953 MSIGYRFNPGL
+953 ASVGYRFSPNL
-964 RFDISATNLTDK
+964 RLDISATNLTDK
-976 GYKTYPNLPTIR
+976 PYQTFPNLPTIR

-993 KITYNF
+993 KLTFNF

>member
-22 YSQTQISGSVMDSGS
+22 YSQTQISGSVGDSETMSG
-37 MEAIPGVNVIIDGSN
+37 IPGVNVVIDGTN

-61 NFVINTSRDTPLTL
+61 NFSLNTSQDLPLT
-75 IISYMGYS
+75 IVISYVGYS
-83 AERVD
+83 AERVE
-88 VTSASQNINVMLS
+88 VTSANQDISVMLS

-108 VIISASRS
+108 VVISASRR

-122 APASVSVISTRQI
+122 APASVSVISSRQI
-135 ENSAQVAEPSR
+135 ENSPQVAEPTR
-146 ILVSVPGVQIQQQT
+146 VLVSVPGVQIQQQT
-160 ANSMNI
+160 ANSLNL

-180 IMKDNRGLIT
+180 VMRDNRGLIT

-210 VEIVRGAA
+210 VEVVRGAA

-239 DYTGNAVSMW
+239 DYTGTSASLW
-249 GGDLNSFGSEFRI
+249 AGELNTVGSEFRI

-267 SKTFGWKI
+267 DKTFGWKI
-275 NARLNSGDDFV
+275 NARVNSGDDFV

-292 LADAGIPMNG
+292 LAANGIPMNNI
-302 VIRQPV
+302 IRQPV
-308 ITNKYVDPVLSQGGR
+308 ITNKYVDPVLSQNGT
-323 VIYDFTEGGKD
+323 VLYDFTGGNAIID
-334 YNDGNLI
+334 N
-341 FDQYSN
+341 YSN
-347 VAFDTTLEWRPTD
+347 VAFDTNLEWRPSD
-360 DTNYQVSA
+360 ETNYQVSA
-368 GMTNG
+368 GMSNG

-410 NDGGGDDNPTFL
+410 NDGGGADNPTFL

-431 KRTTM
+431 KRTTL
-436 EAQLQYNFDMP
+436 EAQIQYNFDMP
-447 WLFDAEWTVG
+447 WFFDSEWTVG
-457 YDYRNTDSD
+457 YDYRDTDSD
-466 SENTLWGR
+466 SEYTLWGR

-479 DYITHGFYGQGTLT
+479 DYVTNGLYGQGTLNL
-493 MSEKVDLVVAGR
+493 SEKVDLVVAGR

-527 SEKTTWRLSYNKALS
+527 SETTTWRLSYNKALS

-569 QSTPQRFADPSSQV
+569 QSTAQRFADPSNQV
-583 IDLSGVPLD
+583 IDLAGLPID
-592 LPVSAAGGGYPL
+592 IPVSAAGGGLPL
-604 LIPYGAVAGASL
+604 AIPYGAVASASL
-616 SGLYAAV
+616 AGLYAQA
-623 PALQPLLT
+623 PSLQPLLT
-631 PFFANYAGPQG
+631 PFFASYAGPQG

-647 SAYDP
+647 SPYDP
-652 FDPSTTTG
+652 FDPSQTTG
-660 NRNSRTGRFSSVEN
+660 NRNTRTGRFSSVEN
-674 FELGF
+674 FE
-679 SSVIGKKL
+679 IGVTSFLSKKL
-687 KISADVY
+687 RVSADLY

-699 GFTNFNALGDVYALV
+699 GFTNFNAIGDVYALV
-714 GSNIPGDLGAAVAA
+714 GSDIPGDLGAAVAA
-728 DAAGYVNAA
+728 DATAYVTST
-737 LTPAVTAGVTAAVQA
+737 LTAVTTQTYQGLAAQLGLPYSV
-752 GYTANGIPEFIWA
+752 
-765 TGAPVGALF
+765 
-774 PGSPA
+774 
-779 IAPVSAAVAAALPGA
+779 VASGA
-794 LAAQAGPILG
+794 LAAAGIPSLQASIAGGVAQTLG
-804 GINGAFQAGGAGFV
+804 GINGAFQAGGQGFV

-847 GYITNGDAKRSHF
+847 GYITQGDAKRSHF
-860 GGDVS
+860 GGDIS
-865 MDYFANSDLRLWA
+865 IDYFANSDLRLWA

-903 LNVPKWKYRM
+903 LNAPLWKYRI
-913 GMDYTPLTG
+913 GADYTPLTG
-922 INLSLSFQHD
+922 FNFSVSFQHD

-945 VETKNLID
+945 VETKNLVD
-953 MSIGYRFNPGL
+953 ASIGYRFSPSFRL
-964 RFDISATNLTDK
+964 DVSATNLTDNP
-976 GYKTYPNLPTIR
+976 YKTFPNLPTIR

-993 KITYNF
+993 KVTFNF

>member
-22 YSQTQISGSVMDSGS
+22 YSQTQISGSVMDAGS
-37 MEAIPGVNVIIDGSN
+37 MEAIPGVNVIIDGTN

-61 NFVINTSRDTPLTL
+61 NFVINTSQDAPLTL
-75 IISYMGYS
+75 VVSYVGYS
-83 AERVD
+83 AERVS
-88 VTSASQNINVMLS
+88 VTSANQNINVMLS

-108 VIISASRS
+108 IIVSASRR

-180 IMKDNRGLIT
+180 MMKDNRGLIT

-231 HFRSKSPI
+231 HFRTKSPI
-239 DYTGNAVSMW
+239 DYTGNSVSMW
-249 GGDLNSFGSEFRI
+249 GGDINAFGSEFRI

-267 SKTFGWKI
+267 DKTFGWKI

-292 LADAGIPMNG
+292 LTAAGIPMNS

-308 ITNKYVDPVLSQGGR
+308 ITNKYVDPVLSQAGD
-323 VIYDFTEGGKD
+323 VLYDFTGGNSIID
-334 YNDGNLI
+334 N
-341 FDQYSN
+341 YSN
-347 VAFDTTLEWRPTD
+347 IAFDTTLEWRPSD
-360 DTNYQVSA
+360 ETNYQVSA
-368 GMTNG
+368 GMSNG

-391 WGQVQA
+391 WGQAQA

-410 NDGGGDDNPTFL
+410 NDGGGADSPTFL

-431 KRTTM
+431 KRTTI

-447 WLFDAEWTVG
+447 WLFDSEWTVG

-466 SENTLWGR
+466 SEYTLWGR
-474 NEDTD
+474 NEDSD
-479 DYITHGFYGQGTLT
+479 DYITNGFYGQGTLT

-583 IDLSGVPLD
+583 IDLAGVPVD

-604 LIPYGAVAGASL
+604 LIPYGSVASL
-616 SGLYAAV
+616 SLAGLYAQA
-623 PALQPLLT
+623 PSLQPLLT

-647 SAYDP
+647 SPYDP
-652 FDPSTTTG
+652 FDPSQTTG
-660 NRNSRTGRFSSVEN
+660 NRNTRTGRFSSVEN

-687 KISADVY
+687 KISADIY

-699 GFTNFNALGDVYALV
+699 GFTNFNAIGDVYALV
-714 GSNIPGDLGAAVAA
+714 GSDIPGDLGAAVAA
-728 DAAGYVNAA
+728 DATAYVTGA
-737 LTPAVTAGVTAAVQA
+737 LTAVTTQTYQGLAAQFGLPFSV
-752 GYTANGIPEFIWA
+752 
-765 TGAPVGALF
+765 
-774 PGSPA
+774 
-779 IAPVSAAVAAALPGA
+779 VASGA
-794 LAAQAGPILG
+794 LAAQGVPSLEASIAGGIAQTLG

-847 GYITNGDAKRSHF
+847 GYITQGDAKRSHF
-860 GGDVS
+860 GGDIS
-865 MDYFANSDLRLWA
+865 MDYFANADLRLWA

-890 GEDNDDDLLNTSY
+890 GEDNDDDLLNSSY
-903 LNVPKWKYRM
+903 LNVPAWKWRM
-913 GMDYTPLTG
+913 GIDYTPTTG
-922 INLSLSFQHD
+922 LQFGMSFQHD
-932 DKFRSVQGFWNGM
+932 DKFRSVQGYWNGM

-953 MSIGYRFNPGL
+953 MSVGYRFNPGL
-964 RFDISATNLTDK
+964 RFDVSATNLTDTA
-976 GYKTYPNLPTIR
+976 YKTYPNLPTIR

-993 KITYNF
+993 KLTFNF

>member
-22 YSQTQISGSVMDSGS
+22 YSQTQISGSVMDSDS
-37 MEAIPGVNVIIDGSN
+37 MEAIPGVNVIIDGTN

-61 NFVINTSRDTPLTL
+61 NFVINTSQDAPLTL
-75 IISYMGYS
+75 IVSYMGYS
-83 AERVD
+83 AEKVD

-122 APASVSVISTRQI
+122 APASVSVISSRQI

-166 EMRAGSGTFGTSTY
+166 EMRAGSGVFGTSTY
-180 IMKDNRGLIT
+180 IMRDNRGLIT

-210 VEIVRGAA
+210 VEVVRGAA

-249 GGDLNSFGSEFRI
+249 GGDLNTFGSEFRI

-267 SKTFGWKI
+267 DKTFGWKI
-275 NARLNSGDDFV
+275 NARVNSGDDFT
-286 YDDESE
+286 YDDEAS
-292 LADAGIPMNG
+292 LAANVGGIKSI
-302 VIRQPV
+302 IRQPV
-308 ITNKYVDPVLSQGGR
+308 ITNKAVDPLLSQNGP
-323 VIYDFTEGGKD
+323 VLYDFTGG
-334 YNDGNLI
+334 NSLI
-341 FDQYSN
+341 DNYSN
-347 VAFDTTLEWRPTD
+347 VAIDTNLEWRPSD

-373 SGLFF
+373 GGLFF
-378 QDLGIGYADGNTY
+378 QDLGIGYADGSTY

-410 NDGGGDDNPTFL
+410 NDGGGTDNPTFL
-422 YGSGFRQVA
+422 YGTGLRQVA

-436 EAQLQYNFDMP
+436 EAQIQYNFDMP
-447 WLFDAEWTVG
+447 WLFDSEWTVG

-466 SENTLWGR
+466 SEYTLWGR
-474 NEDTD
+474 NEDSD
-479 DYITHGFYGQGTLT
+479 DYITNGIYGQGTLT

-527 SEKTTWRLSYNKALS
+527 SEKTTWRLAYNKALS

-547 QMYIDFPVAIQAPGI
+547 QMYIDFPVNVPAPGV
-562 LDSWLSG
+562 LDAWLSG
-569 QSTPQRFADPSSQV
+569 QSTAQRFADPANQV
-583 IDLSGVPLD
+583 IDLAGLPVD
-592 LPVSAAGGGYPL
+592 IPVSAAGGGLPL
-604 LIPYGAVAGASL
+604 AIPYGAVAGASL
-616 SGLYAAV
+616 AGLYAQA
-623 PALQPLLT
+623 PTLQPLLT
-631 PFFANYAGPQG
+631 PFFANYAGPSG

-647 SAYDP
+647 APYDLFEP
-652 FDPSTTTG
+652 TQTTG
-660 NRNSRTGRFSSVEN
+660 NRNTRTGRFSSVEN
-674 FELGF
+674 IELGF
-679 SSVIGKKL
+679 TSVIGKKL
-687 KISADVY
+687 KISADIY

-699 GFTNFNALGDVYALV
+699 GFTNFSAIGDTYALV
-714 GSNIPGDLGAAVAA
+714 GSDIPGDLGAAVAA
-728 DAAGYVNAA
+728 DATAYVTGAI
-737 LTPAVTAGVTAAVQA
+737 TAVTTQTYQGLAAQLGLPYSV
-752 GYTANGIPEFIWA
+752 
-765 TGAPVGALF
+765 
-774 PGSPA
+774 
-779 IAPVSAAVAAALPGA
+779 VASGA
-794 LAAQAGPILG
+794 LAGMGVPSLQTSIAGGVAQTLG
-804 GINGAFQAGGAGFV
+804 GINSAFNAGGAGFV

-847 GYITNGDAKRSHF
+847 GYITQGDAKRSHF
-860 GGDVS
+860 GGDLS

-903 LNVPKWKYRM
+903 LNAPMWKYRM
-913 GMDYTPLTG
+913 GVDYTPLSG
-922 INLSLSFQHD
+922 INFSVSFQHD

-945 VETKNLID
+945 VEAKNLVD
-953 MSIGYRFNPGL
+953 MSVGYRFSPGM
-964 RFDISATNLTDK
+964 RFDISATNLTDNP
-976 GYKTYPNLPTIR
+976 YKTYPNLPTIR

-993 KITYNF
+993 KLTLNF

>member
-1 MKNILNKYYLAFMAV
+1 MAV

-37 MEAIPGVNVIIDGSN
+37 MEAIPGVNVIIDGTN

-61 NFVINTSRDTPLTL
+61 NFVINTSQDAPLTL
-75 IISYMGYS
+75 IVSYVGYS

-108 VIISASRS
+108 IIVSASRR

-166 EMRAGSGTFGTSTY
+166 EMRAGSGVFGTSTY
-180 IMKDNRGLIT
+180 IMRDNRGLIT

-249 GGDLNSFGSEFRI
+249 GGDLNTFGSEFRI

-267 SKTFGWKI
+267 DKTFGWKI
-275 NARLNSGDDFV
+275 NARVNSGDDFT
-286 YDDESE
+286 YDDEAA
-292 LADAGIPMNG
+292 LAANVGGINSI
-302 VIRQPV
+302 IRQPV
-308 ITNKYVDPVLSQGGR
+308 ITNMAVDPLLSANGPVL
-323 VIYDFTEGGKD
+323 YDFTGGNSIID
-334 YNDGNLI
+334 T
-341 FDQYSN
+341 YSN
-347 VAFDTTLEWRPTD
+347 FTIDTNLEWRPTD

-373 SGLFF
+373 GGLFF
-378 QDLGIGYADGNTY
+378 QDLGIGYADGSTY

-410 NDGGGDDNPTFL
+410 NDGGGTDNPTFL
-422 YGSGFRQVA
+422 YGTGLRQVA

-436 EAQLQYNFDMP
+436 EAQIQYNFDMP
-447 WLFDAEWTVG
+447 WLFDSEWTVG

-466 SENTLWGR
+466 SEYTLWGR
-474 NEDTD
+474 NEDSD
-479 DYITHGFYGQGTLT
+479 DYITNGIYGQGTLT

-527 SEKTTWRLSYNKALS
+527 SEKTTWRLSYNKALT

-547 QMYIDFPVAIQAPGI
+547 QMYIDFPVNVPAPGV
-562 LDSWLSG
+562 LDAWLSG
-569 QSTPQRFADPSSQV
+569 QSTAQRFADPANQV
-583 IDLSGVPLD
+583 IDLAGLPVD
-592 LPVSAAGGGYPL
+592 IPVSAAGGGLPL
-604 LIPYGAVAGASL
+604 AIPYGAVAGASL
-616 SGLYAAV
+616 AGLYAQA
-623 PALQPLLT
+623 PTLQPLLT
-631 PFFANYAGPQG
+631 PFFASYMGPQG

-647 SAYDP
+647 SPYDLFEP
-652 FDPSTTTG
+652 TQTTG
-660 NRNSRTGRFSSVEN
+660 NRNTRTGRFSSVEN

-687 KISADVY
+687 KISADIY

-699 GFTNFNALGDVYALV
+699 GFTNFSAIGDAYALV

-728 DAAGYVNAA
+728 DATAYVTGA
-737 LTPAVTAGVTAAVQA
+737 LTAVTTQTYQGIAAQFGLPFSV
-752 GYTANGIPEFIWA
+752 
-765 TGAPVGALF
+765 
-774 PGSPA
+774 
-779 IAPVSAAVAAALPGA
+779 VASGA
-794 LAAQAGPILG
+794 LAAQGVPSLEASIAGGVAQTLG
-804 GINGAFQAGGAGFV
+804 GINSAFNMGGAGFV

-847 GYITNGDAKRSHF
+847 GYITQGDAKRSHF

-903 LNVPKWKYRM
+903 LNAPAWKWRM
-913 GMDYTPLTG
+913 GMDYTPISGLQFG
-922 INLSLSFQHD
+922 MSFQHD

-953 MSIGYRFNPGL
+953 MSVGYRFNPGL
-964 RFDISATNLTDK
+964 RFDISATNLTDN

-993 KITYNF
+993 KLTFNF

>member
-1 MKNILNKYYLAFMAV
+1 MAV

-22 YSQTQISGSVMDSGS
+22 YSQTQISGSVMDAGS
-37 MEAIPGVNVIIDGSN
+37 MEAIPGVNVIIDGTN

-61 NFVINTSRDTPLTL
+61 NFVINTSQDAPLTL
-75 IISYMGYS
+75 IVSYVGYS
-83 AERVD
+83 AERVS
-88 VTSASQNINVMLS
+88 VTSANQNINVMLS

-108 VIISASRS
+108 IIVSASRR

-135 ENSAQVAEPSR
+135 ENSAQIAEPSR

-166 EMRAGSGTFGTSTY
+166 EMRAGSGVFGTSTY
-180 IMKDNRGLIT
+180 IMRDNRGLIT

-249 GGDLNSFGSEFRI
+249 GGDLNTFGSEFRI

-267 SKTFGWKI
+267 DKTFGWKI
-275 NARLNSGDDFV
+275 NARVNSGDDFT
-286 YDDESE
+286 YDDEAA
-292 LADAGIPMNG
+292 LAANVGGINSI
-302 VIRQPV
+302 IRQPV
-308 ITNKYVDPVLSQGGR
+308 ITNMAVDPLLSANGDVL
-323 VIYDFTEGGKD
+323 YDFTGGNSIID
-334 YNDGNLI
+334 T
-341 FDQYSN
+341 YSN
-347 VAFDTTLEWRPTD
+347 FTIDTNLEWRPSD
-360 DTNYQVSA
+360 DSNYQVSA

-373 SGLFF
+373 GGLFF
-378 QDLGIGYADGNTY
+378 QDLGIGYADGSTY

-397 TMGNW
+397 TVGNW

-410 NDGGGDDNPTFL
+410 NDGGGTDNPTFL
-422 YGSGFRQVA
+422 YGTGLRQVA

-436 EAQLQYNFDMP
+436 EAQIQYNFDMP
-447 WLFDAEWTVG
+447 WLFDSEWTVG

-466 SENTLWGR
+466 SEYTLWGR

-479 DYITHGFYGQGTLT
+479 DYITNGFYGQGTLT

-547 QMYIDFPVAIQAPGI
+547 QMYIDFPVNVPAPGV
-562 LDSWLSG
+562 LDAWLSG
-569 QSTPQRFADPSSQV
+569 QSTAQRFADPSNQV
-583 IDLSGVPLD
+583 IDLAGLPVD
-592 LPVSAAGGGYPL
+592 IPVSAAGGGLPL
-604 LIPYGAVAGASL
+604 AIPYGSVAGLSL
-616 SGLYAAV
+616 AGLYAQA
-623 PALQPLLT
+623 PQLQPLLT

-647 SAYDP
+647 APYDLFEP
-652 FDPSTTTG
+652 TQTTG
-660 NRNSRTGRFSSVEN
+660 NRNTRTGRFSSVEN

-687 KISADVY
+687 KISADIY

-699 GFTNFNALGDVYALV
+699 GFTNFSAIGDAYALV
-714 GSNIPGDLGAAVAA
+714 GSNIPADLGAAVAA
-728 DAAGYVNAA
+728 DATAYVTAA
-737 LTPAVTAGVTAAVQA
+737 LTAVTTQTYQGLAAQFGLPFSV
-752 GYTANGIPEFIWA
+752 
-765 TGAPVGALF
+765 
-774 PGSPA
+774 
-779 IAPVSAAVAAALPGA
+779 VASGA
-794 LAAQAGPILG
+794 LAAQGVPSLEASIAGGVAQTLG

-847 GYITNGDAKRSHF
+847 GYITQGDAKRSHF
-860 GGDVS
+860 GGDIS
-865 MDYFANSDLRLWA
+865 MDYFANADLRLWA

-903 LNVPKWKYRM
+903 LNAPAWKWRM
-913 GMDYTPLTG
+913 GMDYTPISGLQFG
-922 INLSLSFQHD
+922 MSFQHD

-953 MSIGYRFNPGL
+953 MSVGYRFNPGL
-964 RFDISATNLTDK
+964 RFDISATNLTDN

-993 KITYNF
+993 KLTFNF